1 MLLCGYSTC
10 YYYQDRVEDLRCK
23 KLVQLNYSWYVL
35 LCLKWST
42 GTASKFSVCLDL
54 QDTGTPQVNTA
65 TQHRTHVYATAIR
78 MHGLCILH
86 HARLWRQLLQHQN
99 AQWLHND
106 YSVIYFSYTPQNLLL
121 LCAWTAT
128 TTHYAHGRQ
137 RRCQEDPVGLPFG
150 RLEKTTGSSLHHMA
164 QHHPTGSETLP
175 SYAPRSSRFGSEPP
189 SVEDDVDVW
198 RYAIAS
204 CMPETMTTTT
214 ESHLN
219 SRAAGRCHS

>member
-1 MLLCGYSTC
+1 MFRFTRHRDSAGKYCNPASHTC
-10 YYYQDRVEDLRCK
+10 VCNCDQ
-23 KLVQLNYSWYVL
+23 NA
-35 LCLKWST
+35 WSLHFAPRAIMAT
-42 GTASKFSVCLDL
+42 VVAASKC
-54 QDTGTPQVNTA
+54 PM
-65 TQHRTHVYATAIR
+65 I
-78 MHGLCILH
+78 
-86 HARLWRQLLQHQN
+86 
-99 AQWLHND
+99 AQWLCGVVTTC
-106 YSVIYFSYTPQNLLL
+106 SVIYFSYTPQNLLL

-137 RRCQEDPVGLPFG
+137 RRCQEDPVGLPSG